1 MHLER
6 RWKEEKNSFIL
17 FSVEN
22 TQTYHMIKLK
32 QSICNLEL
40 KKKQKQ
46 KTKPNQPQ
54 KTKQNKVWP

>member
-6 RWKEEKNSFIL
+6 RWKGEKNSFIL

-22 TQTYHMIKLK
+22 TQTYHTIKLK

-46 KTKPNQPQ
+46 KTKPNQQQ